1 MALHPHPSSGDEYEN
16 DSQFADNSDGRRG
29 VDARRR
35 HIHGERG
42 RYGGDGRGTAW
53 TPRRASWSWHLLGKL
68 GLSAAQKQQ
77 IKDIMAAAHPQMQ
90 SLHEQMRANS
100 LKMRQVRPTDPNYA
114 NVVSLTSQ
122 THGTLSA
129 QMMAQ
134 RADLRAQ
141 VFKVLTPE
149 QQTQLATLEAQSRLA
164 NKHGAWGGARGAAP
178 DAPPN

>member
-1 MALHPHPSSGDEYEN
+1 MKSIRNLLMTVMAAAVLAPAAGISMASAADTAATAQAAPPGPHG
-16 DSQFADNSDGRRG
+16 G
-29 VDARRR
+29 
-35 HIHGERG
+35 H
-42 RYGGDGRGTAW
+42 YGPWR
-53 TPRRASWSWHLLGKL
+53 LLGKL

-100 LKMRQVRPTDPNYA
+100 LKMQETRPTDPNYA
-114 NVVSLTSQ
+114 SVASLTSQ

-149 QQTQLATLEAQSRLA
+149 QQTQLATLEAQARA
-164 NKHGAWGGARGAAP
+164 HKQGGWRGGPAEHGGPAEQ
-178 DAPPN
+178 

>member
-1 MALHPHPSSGDEYEN
+1 MKMKSIRNLLITGMAAAVLTPAAGISMANAADTAATAQAAPPGPHEG
-16 DSQFADNSDGRRG
+16 
-29 VDARRR
+29 
-35 HIHGERG
+35 HHGPWR
-42 RYGGDGRGTAW
+42 
-53 TPRRASWSWHLLGKL
+53 LLGKL

-100 LKMRQVRPTDPNYA
+100 LKMQEVRPTDPNYA
-114 NVVSLTSQ
+114 SVASLTSQ

-129 QMMAQ
+129 QMMTQ

-149 QQTQLATLEAQSRLA
+149 QQTQLAALEAQARQSRA
-164 NKHGAWGGARGAAP
+164 QKHGGWGAP
-178 DAPPN
+178 AEQ

>member
-1 MALHPHPSSGDEYEN
+1 MNMKSIRNLLITVMAAAVLTPAAGISMASAADTAAAEAPPGPHEG
-16 DSQFADNSDGRRG
+16 
-29 VDARRR
+29 
-35 HIHGERG
+35 HHGPWR
-42 RYGGDGRGTAW
+42 
-53 TPRRASWSWHLLGKL
+53 LLAKL

-100 LKMRQVRPTDPNYA
+100 LKMREVRPTDPNYA
-114 NVVSLTSQ
+114 SVASLTSQ

-149 QQTQLATLEAQSRLA
+149 QQSQLAALEAQSRGH
-164 NKHGAWGGARGAAP
+164 KHGAWGGASEQ
-178 DAPPN
+178 

>member
-1 MALHPHPSSGDEYEN
+1 MKSIRNLLTAVLLTAGAVWTTTAGISIASAADDAATAQPPAPPGPHGWHHNP
-16 DSQFADNSDGRRG
+16 
-29 VDARRR
+29 
-35 HIHGERG
+35 
-42 RYGGDGRGTAW
+42 
-53 TPRRASWSWHLLGKL
+53 WHLLGKL

-100 LKMRQVRPTDPNYA
+100 LKIRQVRPTDPNYA

-134 RADLRAQ
+134 RAELRAQ

-149 QQTQLATLEAQSRLA
+149 QQTQLTTLEAQSGA
-164 NKHGAWGGARGAAP
+164 HKHGGWGG
-178 DAPPN
+178 PPPPSER